1 MEKKIKHKLQA
12 VDIVVIVLLSIFALT
27 LFLILAW
34 GLLSSLKS
42 YRDLVDME
50 NYLGLPDLTQRA
62 LLTRL
67 PLATIAESFSATFS
81 TVGGWIVAT
90 IPQFGDLYPTIR
102 RRPSPSLTIYLTPS
116 CTL

>member
-42 YRDLVDME
+42 YRDLVEME
-50 NYLGLPDLTQRA
+50 NYLGLR
-62 LLTRL
+62 RL
-67 PLATIAESFSATFS
+67 FPGKLGEHLPVNKTISINMPPFA
-81 TVGGWIVAT
+81 
-90 IPQFGDLYPTIR
+90 
-102 RRPSPSLTIYLTPS
+102 SL
-116 CTL
+116 